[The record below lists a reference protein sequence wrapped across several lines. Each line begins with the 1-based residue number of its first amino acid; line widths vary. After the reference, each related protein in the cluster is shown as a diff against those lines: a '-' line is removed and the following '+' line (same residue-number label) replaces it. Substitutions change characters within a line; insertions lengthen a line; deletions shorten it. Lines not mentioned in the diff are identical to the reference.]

1 MNKSFSVLAI
11 TAAVVAATLT
21 GCAPPQLTPTNYQS
35 SMQVQKVFFGT
46 VMAVQNITIRRTTRG
61 AEGGAAIGGVGGA
74 GVGAAVGGGKG
85 ALIGGL
91 VGLIGGSAI
100 GSRKVETGLLI
111 TVGFPNGHA
120 IAIPQPVIKGM
131 VFRLGEKVEI
141 VGNARRVRVLPLAG
155 G

>member
-1 MNKSFSVLAI
+1 MNKRFTLLVIMAAV
-11 TAAVVAATLT
+11 TAAALT

-35 SMQVQKVFFGT
+35 SMQAQQVFFGRI
-46 VMAVQNITIRRTTRG
+46 MAVRNITIRRTTRG

-74 GVGAAVGGGKG
+74 GIGAAVGGGKG

-91 VGLIGGSAI
+91 VGLIGGSTI
-100 GSRKVETGLLI
+100 GSRKTEPGLLI

-131 VFRLGEKVEI
+131 VFHPGEKVEI
-141 VGNARRVRVLPLAG
+141 VGNAKRVRVLPLA
-155 G
+155 

>member
-1 MNKSFSVLAI
+1 M
-11 TAAVVAATLT
+11 
-21 GCAPPQLTPTNYQS
+21 
-35 SMQVQKVFFGT
+35 
-46 VMAVQNITIRRTTRG
+46 
-61 AEGGAAIGGVGGA
+61 
-74 GVGAAVGGGKG
+74 
-85 ALIGGL
+85 
-91 VGLIGGSAI
+91 GLIGGSAI

>member
-1 MNKSFSVLAI
+1 
-11 TAAVVAATLT
+11 
-21 GCAPPQLTPTNYQS
+21 
-35 SMQVQKVFFGT
+35 MQTQKVFFGT

-61 AEGGAAIGGVGGA
+61 TETGAAVGGVGGA
-74 GVGAAVGGGKG
+74 GISAAVGGGRG
-85 ALIGGL
+85 AFIGGL

-100 GSRKVETGLLI
+100 GSRKVGPGLLI

-131 VFRLGEKVEI
+131 VFHPGEKVEI
-141 VGNARRVRVLPLAG
+141 VGNAKRVRVLPLTG

>member
-1 MNKSFSVLAI
+1 MKKVLAVLVMV
-11 TAAVVAATLT
+11 TVVAATLT

-35 SMQVQKVFFGT
+35 SMQAQKVFFGT
-46 VMAVQNITIRRTTRG
+46 VMAVQNITIRRTARG
-61 AEGGAAIGGVGGA
+61 MEDGAAIGGVGGA

-91 VGLIGGSAI
+91 MGLIGGSAI
-100 GSRKVETGLLI
+100 GSRKVEPGLLI

-131 VFRLGEKVEI
+131 VFHPGQKVEI
-141 VGNARRVRVLPLAG
+141 VGNARRVRVLPLG
-155 G
+155 